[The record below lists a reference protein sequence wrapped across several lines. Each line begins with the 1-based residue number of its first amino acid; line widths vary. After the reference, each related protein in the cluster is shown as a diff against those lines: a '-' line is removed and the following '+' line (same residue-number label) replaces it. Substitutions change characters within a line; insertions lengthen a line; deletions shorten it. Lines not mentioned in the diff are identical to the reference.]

1 MAAGKSRERVVPIS
15 QSAPSPATDPLEL
28 ESDLAG
34 RVKAAQSSEGSATSV
49 VSPPAQGPADAP
61 VTDGDRFKLY
71 PVARYPGIYRRGDPK
86 KGPYVV
92 AIRFRGTRRQK
103 KRTCRSLAEAI
114 AVQAELRQA
123 APTANSYRIGTTSF
137 EVYALNW
144 VKGYDGSK
152 RGEIKEQSRLEWE
165 RMLSKSD
172 FRKAFAGV
180 RLADVTV
187 DHLNHYTEILAG
199 KGLAASTLKNRLTP
213 IKRCLATA
221 KENGH
226 IASNPALGYVPGAIK
241 DASKKKV
248 RALDERE
255 LAAVRAA
262 CSKGRNGNLMS
273 LLVDFLWQSGLRI
286 GEALAL
292 DRRHLN
298 LTKGFV
304 HVERRIYRP
313 KPGQPESDFFA
324 PPKSEKGIRDVP
336 LSPEMC
342 ERLRVY
348 CGNIDLDAPVWRN
361 ERRSRRG
368 QRLTYSGVR
377 NRFDRLLAKASIK
390 YVGDNGQTCQES
402 LDWVTFHILRHTC
415 ASYLLRRKEKGG
427 LGLNAREAQ
436 HWLGHHSAAFTMDTY
451 ATFFPSDLPP
461 AQGFD
466 DATARMQEAVQ
477 AEAKSGWALR
487 VVDAPAS

>member
-1 MAAGKSRERVVPIS
+1 MASGNKERTVSVSP
-15 QSAPSPATDPLEL
+15 PATPATAPLEL

-34 RVKAAQSSEGSATSV
+34 RVKAAQAPEGSSTST
-49 VSPPAQGPADAP
+49 VSAPAQEPADGPAGEP
-61 VTDGDRFKLY
+61 RWKLY
-71 PVARYPGIYRRGDPK
+71 PVARHPGIFRRGDPK
-86 KGPYVV
+86 TGPYVV
-92 AIRFRGTRRQK
+92 VMKFGRHIQK
-103 KRTCRSLAEAI
+103 KRTCRTLAEAR

-123 APTANSYRIGTTSF
+123 APTTNSFRIGATSF
-137 EVYALNW
+137 EAYALKW
-144 VKGYDGSK
+144 IKMYHGSK
-152 RGEIKEQSRLEWE
+152 RGGLKEQSRLEFE
-165 RMLSKSD
+165 RMLKSKA
-172 FRKAFAGV
+172 FRTAFAGV

-187 DHLNHYTEILAG
+187 DHLNHYTDILAG
-199 KGLAASTLKNRLTP
+199 KNLAASTIKNRLTP

-221 KENGH
+221 KEEGH

-262 CSKGRNGNLMS
+262 CSKGRNGTLMS
-273 LLVDFLWQSGLRI
+273 LLVDFLWQTGLRI

-292 DRRHLN
+292 DRRHLY
-298 LTKGFV
+298 LQEGVVK
-304 HVERRIYRP
+304 VERRIYRP
-313 KPGQPESDFFA
+313 KPGQPEEDFFA
-324 PPKSEKGIRDVP
+324 PPKSEKGLRDVP

-348 CGNIDLDAPVWRN
+348 CGSIALDDPVWRN

-390 YVGDNGQTCQES
+390 YVGDNGQICQDS
-402 LDWVTFHILRHTC
+402 LDWVTFHMLRHTC

-436 HWLGHHSAAFTMDTY
+436 YWLGHHSAAFTMDVY
-451 ATFFPSDLPP
+451 ATFFGKDLPQEK

-466 DATARMQEAVQ
+466 DATARMQEAVK
-477 AEAKSGWALR
+477 AESKSGRSLR
-487 VVDAPAS
+487 VVEAPAS